1 MSFVFVSLFLRVK
14 AEGGNIHMVPKK
26 NVCRFLVLSFFKY
39 QAMSNNNFYYIYI
52 KQYLN
57 SFVFYRIKYLGSS
70 KNLWN
75 QTIKFYATKHTLTT
89 FLNIFCNCF
98 VGFSYFRSYSEW
110 FRKNIICLQANEAC
124 HWIKLFN
131 FSSQK

>member
-1 MSFVFVSLFLRVK
+1 MRVK

-98 VGFSYFRSYSEW
+98 VGFSYFGAIRSDSEKILYAYKQTKLVTESN
-110 FRKNIICLQANEAC
+110 FLILVHKN
-124 HWIKLFN
+124 KL
-131 FSSQK
+131 